1 MKNLLQLLL
10 NLLSWWHISLLSLL
24 GILWYGKLP
33 KISMYHFVEHS
44 PMYKTKDMFEDKN
57 IQVFKEEQVPTHIK
71 ERIINT
77 YIDELF
83 TNESFKANVS
93 IIGIP
98 IFDGKDIVGNS
109 GINPVLQEV
118 KFKLLNS

>member
-1 MKNLLQLLL
+1 MKNLVQLLL
-10 NLLSWWHISLLSLL
+10 NLLAWCHISLLSLL

-33 KISMYHFVEHS
+33 KVSMYHWVKHAGI
-44 PMYKTKDMFEDKN
+44 YKNKDVFEDEN

-83 TNESFKANVS
+83 RNESFKANVS
-93 IIGIP
+93 SIDIP
-98 IFDGKDIVGNS
+98 IFDGKDIIGNC
-109 GINPVLQEV
+109 GINPILQQV
-118 KFKLLNS
+118 KFKLLNK